1 MLRTCK
7 FLVILKP
14 FLVGSFH
21 LISSTLLYAENSW
34 MPFSVCGKFYFLV
47 DFKVFKVL
55 E

>member
-7 FLVILKP
+7 FLVMFKP
-14 FLVGSFH
+14 FLVSNFH
-21 LISSTLLYAENSW
+21 LISSTLLYPGNNW
-34 MPFSVCGKFYFLV
+34 IPFSISGKFYFLV